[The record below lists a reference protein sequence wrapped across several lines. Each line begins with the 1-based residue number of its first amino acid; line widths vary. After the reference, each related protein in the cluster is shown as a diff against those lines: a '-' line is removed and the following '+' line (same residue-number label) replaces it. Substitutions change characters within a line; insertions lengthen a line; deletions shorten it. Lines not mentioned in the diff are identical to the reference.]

1 MTSIDSFYLDVKYE
15 LDNVD
20 FNDKDQCDKSYYYIY
35 DIIEENIKNSKK
47 RKDLKLFKKIL
58 RSLEQNGGDLFNCY
72 ISIIDLLNKK
82 IK

>member
-35 DIIEENIKNSKK
+35 DLVEVNIKNSKK
-47 RKDLKLFKKIL
+47 RKTLKLFRKIL
-58 RSLEQNGGDLFNCY
+58 RVLEQNGGDLFNCY
-72 ISIIDLLNKK
+72 ALTINLLNKK
-82 IK
+82 V

>member
-20 FNDKDQCDKSYYYIY
+20 FNNKEQCDKSYYYIY

-47 RKDLKLFKKIL
+47 EKIL
-58 RSLEQNGGDLFNCY
+58 SFLENF
-72 ISIIDLLNKK
+72 
-82 IK
+82 